1 MRHVLR
7 EGFDRQYVLLPLIAA
22 VALVVTAFFVA
33 EARRA
38 YTRDLSEVVVI
49 RQDRM
54 REIAELIYASLEA
67 ESAQRGY
74 VITGDPQYVEPYS
87 ESRRTTYAQIDS
99 LIQRYE
105 RTDPEEAA
113 VLTGV
118 RTRLDVKFAEM
129 EKSIALMRDGNT
141 SEAFNAIK
149 TDIGFHYMRE
159 IRDALERVRERERQR
174 IYDAVREWNRE
185 LRVNTAVNGVSSVFT
200 LGLIVL
206 VGLLATREIRRR
218 HAATTELER
227 LVEERTTDL
236 NSLSAH
242 MMRIAER
249 EKYTLSRELHDELGG
264 LLVATRMDLAQLRR
278 RMPTSDPDMEARWKR
293 IDSALNAGVELKR
306 RIIEELRPTLLDNMG
321 LVAAVRWQAEQTCS
335 VGRLELT
342 LELPDEEPALSDD
355 AGIAMFRC
363 VQEALANVLKHA
375 RATHVKVA
383 MHERDGAL
391 KIVIEDDGIGLPDG
405 AARRAGSHGL
415 KQMRFRMQAVGGE
428 MTAEAVRPH
437 GTRTTLTLKR

>member
-1 MRHVLR
+1 LR
-7 EGFDRQYVLLPLIAA
+7 EGFDRRYVLLPLIAA

-38 YTRDLSEVVVI
+38 YTRDLSEVVLI

-54 REIAELIYASLEA
+54 RELAELIYASIEA
-67 ESAQRGY
+67 ENAQRGY
-74 VITGDPQYVEPYS
+74 VITGDAQYVEPYA
-87 ESRRTTYAQIDS
+87 EHRRATYAQIDS
-99 LIQRYE
+99 LIERYE

-129 EKSIALMRDGNT
+129 EHTIALMRDGHT
-141 SEAFNAIK
+141 SEALGAVK
-149 TDIGFHYMRE
+149 TDVGLHYMRE
-159 IRDALERVRERERQR
+159 IRDELEGVRERERQR
-174 IYDAVREWNRE
+174 IYDSVLQWNRE
-185 LRVNTAVNGVSSVFT
+185 LRVSTVVNGVSSVFT
-200 LGLIVL
+200 LALIVL
-206 VGLLATREIRRR
+206 VGLLTTREIRRR
-218 HAATTELER
+218 RAATAELER
-227 LVEERTTDL
+227 LVEERTADL
-236 NSLSAH
+236 QSLSAH
-242 MMRIAER
+242 MLRIAER

-278 RMPTSDPDMEARWKR
+278 RMPAADADMEARWKR
-293 IDSALNAGVELKR
+293 IDSALTAGVELKR

-321 LVAAVRWQAEQTCS
+321 LLAAVRWQAEQTCA

-342 LELPDEEPALSDD
+342 LELADEEPALSDD
-355 AGIAMFRC
+355 AGIAIFRC

-375 RATHVKVA
+375 RATHVKVS
-383 MHERDGAL
+383 MHQGDGVL
-391 KIVIEDDGIGLPDG
+391 RIVIEDDGIGLPND

-415 KQMRFRMQAVGGE
+415 KQMKFRMQAVGGE

-437 GTRTTLTLKR
+437 GTRTTLTLKS